1 MARALRPRKGP
12 RTRGGFTLIELLIVL
27 GMLVG
32 VLAIAYGMIVDCLE
46 ADRTIERLTLPEK
59 VGEGIVSIVRAD
71 LAGTVYR
78 KLGRRVF
85 FVTDN
90 GMPPDARDELRFLS
104 TVEPTPVEEA
114 GGGSV
119 SVTELRGIIGVAYTL
134 KPSSFPGNIPAFT
147 LFRKEILD
155 LDPENPLEGRGR
167 NFELYDKVAYFNVDC
182 YDGWSWY
189 ADWDSE
195 RRIQEEEAALAAEA
209 AAGQG
214 RIARVS
220 DARST
225 SSALTTPGVDP
236 GTGEDE
242 EVLPPA
248 GIPVAVRIELGIY
261 VAPGGKLL
269 TDAQGAPVLKTY
281 SIVVPILASQ
291 RLAMDFEEELA
302 TDALSGLG
310 GLEGEGSGDVIRGG
324 ILGGLPGLPG
334 EAKAGAKRP
343 PGAGRGESP
352 GGRPGRERG
361 SFPSGRGG
369 RGRGAAGAGALPGG
383 VLPGTLP
390 GRGAAPSAGGAVP
403 GGGGRRR

>member
-1 MARALRPRKGP
+1 MARALRLRNGP
-12 RTRGGFTLIELLIVL
+12 RTRGGFTLIELLVVL

-59 VGEGIVSIVRAD
+59 VGEGIISMVRAD
-71 LAGTVYR
+71 LAGTIYR

-85 FVTDN
+85 FVADN

-104 TVEPTPVEEA
+104 TVEPTPIEEA
-114 GGGSV
+114 GAEGV

-134 KPSSFPGNIPAFT
+134 RPSSAAGNIPAFT
-147 LFRKEILD
+147 LFRKEILE

-167 NFELYDKVAYFNVDC
+167 NSELYDKVAYFNVDC

-189 ADWDSE
+189 SDWDSE
-195 RRIQEEEAALAAEA
+195 RRIQEEEAALAAEE

-214 RIARVS
+214 RVARVS

-225 SSALTTPGVDP
+225 SSVLTTPGVDP
-236 GTGEDE
+236 TAEEGE

-248 GIPVAVRIELGIY
+248 GIPVAVRVELGMY

-281 SIVVPILASQ
+281 ATVVPVLASQ
-291 RLAMDFEEELA
+291 RLAMDFEEEIA
-302 TDALSGLG
+302 TEALSGLG
-310 GLEGEGSGDVIRGG
+310 GLEGEGSGDVVRGA
-324 ILGGLPGLPG
+324 ILGGLPGFPG
-334 EAKAGAKRP
+334 EAKPAGKRP
-343 PGAGRGESP
+343 PGAGRGEGP
-352 GGRPGRERG
+352 GGRSGRERG
-361 SFPSGRGG
+361 AFPSGRGG
-369 RGRGAAGAGALPGG
+369 RARGAAGQGALPGG
-383 VLPGTLP
+383 VLP
-390 GRGAAPSAGGAVP
+390 
-403 GGGGRRR
+403 